1 MNSSK
6 LVTTCQIC
14 KSKNLNSILFL
25 GYLPP
30 VNKFIKV
37 NTKPK
42 QEESYPAELLF
53 CNNCKLVQL
62 SLVVNQKILFP
73 IEYPYTSS
81 TTKILRQNFH
91 NLFLK
96 IQKNFKFKS
105 SDLVIDIGSNDG
117 NLLSNFKDNFKVLG
131 VTPESIGKIAI
142 KKGIPTILNYF
153 NLKTANL
160 IIKKY
165 KRAKIITATNVFAHM
180 DNLDEIMKGIKKC
193 LDKNGVFI
201 TESHYLMPLLKETQ
215 YDTVY
220 HEHLRYYSVTS
231 LKKLFFKHGLQ
242 IFDVEKIPTHGGS
255 IRVYCSYKN
264 KFKVKKSVKNFLKNE
279 KKYLNYNF
287 FRKFENNVVLSK
299 LQLLKILS
307 NIKKSNLRIA
317 GISAPSRA
325 ATLIN
330 YVGIEKKIVECIFE
344 ISGSYKIGS
353 YLPGTLIPVVEETK
367 KDLNKYDYLL
377 IFSWHIY
384 KELKHVLRKK
394 GYRGKFIIPLPYP
407 KIVT

>member
-1 MNSSK
+1 MYKSK
-6 LVTTCQIC
+6 LVKSCQIC

-37 NTKPK
+37 KTKPR

-53 CNNCKLVQL
+53 CNKCKLVQL
-62 SLVVNQKILFP
+62 SLVVHQKILFP
-73 IEYPYTSS
+73 VEYPYTSS
-81 TTKILRQNFH
+81 TTKILRQNFK
-91 NLFLK
+91 NLSENIKQNF
-96 IQKNFKFKS
+96 NFKR

-117 NLLSNFKDNFKVLG
+117 NLLSNFKDDFKVLG
-131 VTPESIGKIAI
+131 VTPERIGKLAI
-142 KKGIPTILNYF
+142 KRGIPTILKYF
-153 NLKTANL
+153 NFNTANL

-165 KRAKIITATNVFAHM
+165 KKAKIITATNVFAHI
-180 DNLDEIMKGIKKC
+180 DNLDEIMKSVKKC
-193 LDKNGVFI
+193 LDKKGIFI
-201 TESHYLMPLLKETQ
+201 TESHYLIPLLKETQ

-220 HEHLRYYSVTS
+220 HEHLRYYTVTS
-231 LKKLFFKHGLQ
+231 LNKLFLKHGLQ

-264 KFKVKKSVKNFLKNE
+264 KFKVKNSVQNFLKSE
-279 KKYLNYNF
+279 KKYLNLKF
-287 FRKFENNVVLSK
+287 FRKFENNVVFSK
-299 LQLLKILS
+299 LELLKILL
-307 NIKKSNLRIA
+307 NIKKSNSRIA

-330 YVGIEKKIVECIFE
+330 YVGIENKIVERIFE
-344 ISGSYKIGS
+344 IRGSYKIGS
-353 YLPGTLIPVVEETK
+353 YLPGTLIPVIEETK

-384 KELKHVLRKK
+384 KELKHALRKK

>member
-180 DNLDEIMKGIKKC
+180 DNLD
-193 LDKNGVFI
+193 
-201 TESHYLMPLLKETQ
+201 
-215 YDTVY
+215 
-220 HEHLRYYSVTS
+220 
-231 LKKLFFKHGLQ
+231 
-242 IFDVEKIPTHGGS
+242 
-255 IRVYCSYKN
+255 
-264 KFKVKKSVKNFLKNE
+264 
-279 KKYLNYNF
+279 
-287 FRKFENNVVLSK
+287 
-299 LQLLKILS
+299 
-307 NIKKSNLRIA
+307 
-317 GISAPSRA
+317 
-325 ATLIN
+325 
-330 YVGIEKKIVECIFE
+330 
-344 ISGSYKIGS
+344 
-353 YLPGTLIPVVEETK
+353 
-367 KDLNKYDYLL
+367 
-377 IFSWHIY
+377 
-384 KELKHVLRKK
+384 
-394 GYRGKFIIPLPYP
+394 
-407 KIVT
+407 